1 MNQQANRNHSLDAFR
16 VIANWVIICVHTEP
30 FMTPEF
36 GPEVGGAYKAT
47 PIGLD
52 LNFNT
57 RDGAF
62 FSSIFVFT
70 GYLIH
75 RCIFLLLLSSKRLG
89 EFTLLT
95 GLSKYSGGV
104 YCAHMLFVRLLT
116 VRQLIVGS
124 VLWEI
129 GRPFLILVLTY
140 VFVMSAAKIR
150 ILKPVL
156 T

>member
-1 MNQQANRNHSLDAFR
+1 MHAVFASNARSRSSRCSCELLWITGSYETPPNSVDYLAG
-16 VIANWVIICVHTEP
+16 TYP
-30 FMTPEF
+30 F
-36 GPEVGGAYKAT
+36 GVG
-47 PIGLD
+47 
-52 LNFNT
+52 
-57 RDGAF
+57 
-62 FSSIFVFT
+62 
-70 GYLIH
+70 
-75 RCIFLLLLSSKRLG
+75 IFLLLLSSKRLG